1 MICYHRARG
10 WGCVSLVLLLIL
22 SALGSVIA
30 MMRSG
35 TGGSNPAQ
43 LMTVNCSVDGGG
55 NPSPVSDVPAVSVQ
69 ECMSHVVASC
79 EEPATKVNPASTRTV
94 DAKTQDTKCQPPAF
108 QIDLPSGAKLDNAKL
123 MASMLMSKANPDLPY
138 SRGTNPCFSH
148 VMAGMLMSKDNP
160 APTSTADAQDEDTEP
175 GVPKFEDILKSIDV
189 KAQDTTPSRTISKKN
204 PYPFVSLIKGL
215 FLDGTEDGQPMGP
228 PCVSPE
234 VPNQVPALL
243 VPSNESGVGNSG
255 KTAKVYRSRKAVIH
269 RTNSRDDTKTTQTPS
284 NTQDSE
290 RTSNWPSGPEQW
302 IASLTGLK
310 TGSLAQLKHLAESQ
324 ASQTASEVHISPPDG
339 TAAEVAGLL
348 VGVAAIQGSP
358 HQADQKSA
366 NPLNMSLRTEHEEEQ
381 KTPYVTVKQLVTSTI
396 TADAQDEATEYDE
409 ETLDRMSQMTL
420 ETEVGQEEE
429 AATEY
434 GLELMTNVL
443 LSLKQTILL
452 GIPEATAKAQS
463 ILRAVPHRTLVYM
476 CSGASAVLRSIEII
490 QPLIGD
496 VQLVPVGAK
505 GFSFGFSIFD
515 TLPQLVP
522 ATTADRAEV
531 SPSPYAST
539 QILVT
544 SDEYMKMQANGL
556 LPPEELQPEVFLAA
570 VDVARTLMNVK
581 REAVPFTEK
590 DVSVAEGTVPVFE
603 QHIVPLAE
611 GPAPDYE
618 RAVALKSVGYAVSA
632 NYITKM
638 YKKELVEAALKR
650 HSDVWKCIDFIINL
664 HENFG

>member
-243 VPSNESGVGNSG
+243 VPS
-255 KTAKVYRSRKAVIH
+255 
-269 RTNSRDDTKTTQTPS
+269 
-284 NTQDSE
+284 
-290 RTSNWPSGPEQW
+290 
-302 IASLTGLK
+302 
-310 TGSLAQLKHLAESQ
+310 
-324 ASQTASEVHISPPDG
+324 
-339 TAAEVAGLL
+339 
-348 VGVAAIQGSP
+348 
-358 HQADQKSA
+358 
-366 NPLNMSLRTEHEEEQ
+366 
-381 KTPYVTVKQLVTSTI
+381 
-396 TADAQDEATEYDE
+396 YDE

>member
-1 MICYHRARG
+1 
-10 WGCVSLVLLLIL
+10 
-22 SALGSVIA
+22 
-30 MMRSG
+30 
-35 TGGSNPAQ
+35 
-43 LMTVNCSVDGGG
+43 MTDT
-55 NPSPVSDVPAVSVQ
+55 
-69 ECMSHVVASC
+69 
-79 EEPATKVNPASTRTV
+79 EEK
-94 DAKTQDTKCQPPAF
+94 F
-108 QIDLPSGAKLDNAKL
+108 LDIQREIEGLFLN
-123 MASMLMSKANPDLPY
+123 
-138 SRGTNPCFSH
+138 
-148 VMAGMLMSKDNP
+148 KDNP

-175 GVPKFEDILKSIDV
+175 GVPMFEDILKSIDV

-443 LSLKQTILL
+443 LSLKQLSSLEQGATAADAGADKALKDDVEETIFS
-452 GIPEATAKAQS
+452 GIPEATAEAQS

-531 SPSPYAST
+531 SRSLHAPT
-539 QILVT
+539 TVFVL
-544 SDEYMKMQANGL
+544 SDKSMKMHRL
-556 LPPEELQPEVFLAA
+556 LPQEASQPEVFLAA